1 MFETFLILFG
11 VVSALG
17 VLVVLYPVCLYIK
30 LKKHEKKVKEV
41 YLQIKAQVDIKC
53 ELLASS
59 GDSDPRLLNII
70 DEYKKEDKIVYD
82 LDLKSFNE
90 SFNHYISLT
99 KNEEL
104 ILKCNEAEEKINYV
118 KDYYNEVVCS
128 YNRFKSNK
136 LAAYLSKSFLISDGK
151 LY

>member
-53 ELLASS
+53 ELLIS
-59 GDSDPRLLNII
+59 GITKKKKTDILERLEKLGAL
-70 DEYKKEDKIVYD
+70 KIE
-82 LDLKSFNE
+82 E
-90 SFNHYISLT
+90 SYSIELLMT
-99 KNEEL
+99 KEEL
-104 ILKCNEAEEKINYV
+104 VEKLK
-118 KDYYNEVVCS
+118 
-128 YNRFKSNK
+128 
-136 LAAYLSKSFLISDGK
+136 
-151 LY
+151 